1 MSDKDGREAPDDD
14 DNWVTVG
21 ARPRQRTA
29 PPPPAPAHTGGG
41 RKKRQDQSA
50 STRRSEPR
58 ENDWQLVMRSRQAL
72 TKLRDEDF
80 ALTRLGQI
88 HAGEP
93 RKTNPRPANRSR
105 LGAKFP
111 TNMASDRPNRPP
123 TVLRRPAR
131 LAMPKFDVPL
141 RSETDFPSLRG
152 RAESTAP
159 LAPANER
166 RRSSVA
172 LKLDESLRSMAG
184 AAAQQDDASAAHTA
198 PPMPPPPTI
207 RSVAYSE
214 AVSWRARPARK
225 SERRD
230 LVRGEIRED
239 VAMLKTVAAAQK
251 NTAESPPAAVDISTG
266 SATSGESPQKKKE
279 KEKRLLKKAKKKESQ
294 LILARLNASKD
305 THVQLVTADAFERL
319 HGAHGGRWRRSQA
332 ETVDLRAADQYPSL
346 AETAVSA
353 AALSAAAA
361 AASASAASAAATPD
375 SPQPDSELRDRP
387 REEPQP
393 PDRREVG
400 GLKTYSRMLREL
412 PKSLPPPT
420 DVKELVEAKD
430 AKEAKR
436 KAPKKRAPIETSIF
450 DLAERMV
457 SRRLDYFLCN
467 LRSMLRRYLVP

>member
-1 MSDKDGREAPDDD
+1 MSDNDGREAADD

-21 ARPRQRTA
+21 ARPRQRTV
-29 PPPPAPAHTGGG
+29 PPPSAPASNAYGC
-41 RKKRQDQSA
+41 RKKRQDQSMSA
-50 STRRSEPR
+50 RRSETR

-93 RKTNPRPANRSR
+93 RKANPRPANRSR

-123 TVLRRPAR
+123 VVLRRPVR
-131 LAMPKFDVPL
+131 FAMPKFDVPL

-152 RAESTAP
+152 RPEPAAPPTA
-159 LAPANER
+159 AAATER

-172 LKLDESLRSMAG
+172 IKLDESLRSMAG
-184 AAAQQDDASAAHTA
+184 AAAQQSESAAQA
-198 PPMPPPPTI
+198 AQSLPPPPTV

-239 VAMLKTVAAAQK
+239 VAMLQTAGAQK
-251 NTAESPPAAVDISTG
+251 STAESPPAAADASSA

-294 LILARLNASKD
+294 LIRARLNANKD

-353 AALSAAAA
+353 AAVSAAAA
-361 AASASAASAAATPD
+361 AAAATDAAVGSAASTVAFEDSLQQD
-375 SPQPDSELRDRP
+375 SPL
-387 REEPQP
+387 EEPRP
-393 PDRREVG
+393 PDRREG
-400 GLKTYSRMLREL
+400 GGTKTYSRMLREL
-412 PKSLPPPT
+412 PRTLPPPV
-420 DVKELVEAKD
+420 DVKELVE

-450 DLAERMV
+450 DLAARMV
-457 SRRLDYFLCN
+457 SR
-467 LRSMLRRYLVP
+467 SG